1 MWGELSAKGQKMN
14 FFGTGKLG
22 VILAASLVLSG
33 CDKFFGELDDKPFIA
48 DEASLGFTTG
58 VGLSLSDLLEPQRAV
73 DVAVYTFPDK
83 TGQQQPN
90 DDFSDFSKA
99 VTQGGEA
106 VLIDVLRQV
115 ADGDWF
121 RVVERSGLNNLLN
134 ERQIID
140 RTTQQATGNA
150 RSTLGPLRFAGII
163 LEGGIVE
170 YDSNFVTG
178 GAGVRYLGIGPS
190 AEHRKDLVTVALRA
204 VSVDSGEVLSSVTT
218 TKTVYSRLVQGSVF
232 TFVAV
237 DEILEIDVGFSINE
251 LTSLAVREAIELAV
265 FSLIIEG
272 ARDGIW
278 QFEDK
283 AAGRELI
290 QRYDDRY
297 NRRQIALPSNQPI
310 PNASDVSKQD
320 AG

>member
-1 MWGELSAKGQKMN
+1 MKFIRTRA
-14 FFGTGKLG
+14 FGLLVT
-22 VILAASLVLSG
+22 ASVVLSG
-33 CDKFFGELDDKPFIA
+33 CAEFLAERDDEQFA
-48 DEASLGFTTG
+48 ANAASLGVTTG
-58 VGLSLSDLLEPQRAV
+58 VGLSLSDLLPPSRAI
-73 DVAVYTFPDK
+73 DIAVYEFPDK

-106 VLIDVLRQV
+106 VLIDVLQQV
-115 ADGDWF
+115 ADGEWF
-121 RVVERSGLNNLLN
+121 TVVERSGLSNLLN

-140 RTTQQATGNA
+140 RTNQAITGSP

-190 AEHRKDLVTVALRA
+190 SEHRKDLVTVALRA
-204 VSVDSGEVLSSVTT
+204 VSVDSGKVLSSVTT
-218 TKTVYSRLVQGSVF
+218 TKTIYSKLVQGSVF

-237 DEILEIDVGFSINE
+237 DEILEIDVGYSLNE
-251 LTSLAVREAIELAV
+251 LTSVAVREAIELAV

-278 QFEDK
+278 NFEDRE
-283 AAGRELI
+283 AGRKLI
-290 QRYDDRY
+290 QRYDERY
-297 NRRQIALPSNQPI
+297 SRRLVNLPKGK
-310 PNASDVSKQD
+310 PNEKDPVPSLVD

>member
-1 MWGELSAKGQKMN
+1 
-14 FFGTGKLG
+14 
-22 VILAASLVLSG
+22 
-33 CDKFFGELDDKPFIA
+33 
-48 DEASLGFTTG
+48 
-58 VGLSLSDLLEPQRAV
+58 
-73 DVAVYTFPDK
+73 
-83 TGQQQPN
+83 
-90 DDFSDFSKA
+90 

-121 RVVERSGLNNLLN
+121 RVVERTGLQNLLN

-140 RTTQQATGNA
+140 QTNLAATGNP

-178 GAGVRYLGIGPS
+178 GAGARYLGIGAS
-190 AEHRKDLVTVALRA
+190 KQHRKDLVTVAIRA

-237 DEILEIDVGFSINE
+237 DEILEIDAGYSINE
-251 LTSLAVREAIELAV
+251 LTSVAVRSAIELAV

-278 QFEDK
+278 HFRDPS
-283 AAGRELI
+283 AGRALI
-290 QRYDDRY
+290 NRYDARY
-297 NRRQIALPSNQPI
+297 HNRLLAAPKM
-310 PNASDVSKQD
+310 AFTAEVSD